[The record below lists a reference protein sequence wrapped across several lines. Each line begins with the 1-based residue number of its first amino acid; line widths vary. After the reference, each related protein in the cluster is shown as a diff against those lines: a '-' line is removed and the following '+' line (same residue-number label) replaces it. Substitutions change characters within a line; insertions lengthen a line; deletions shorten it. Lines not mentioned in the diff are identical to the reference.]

1 MPGGKNQMESYP
13 RETLLRLLEAYSR
26 LYIAVDGF
34 WYLAVKGEF
43 GNDKA
48 LEHDVWVW
56 GKMCKREVEAISE
69 ALGVKERD
77 VAAFF
82 QVFTMTPWFRK
93 MEYETEL
100 KGDGAGILTI
110 LRCPTLIALEQEGE
124 GRERSICQG
133 VDVDYFKRFAGCFNR
148 DLEVTPKV
156 IPPREEKK
164 GICCQWEVR
173 LVGKG

>member
-1 MPGGKNQMESYP
+1 MPRERDDMERYP
-13 RETLLRLLEAYSR
+13 RETLVRLLEAYSR

-43 GNDKA
+43 GNEKA
-48 LEHDVWVW
+48 LEHDIWVW
-56 GKMCKREVEAISE
+56 GKMCRREVEGISE

-77 VAAFF
+77 VATFF

-100 KGDGAGILTI
+100 RGDGSGVLTI
-110 LRCPTLIALEQEGE
+110 LRCPTLIALEREGE

-133 VDVDYFKRFAGCFNR
+133 VDVDYFKNFAGFFSR
-148 DLEVTPKV
+148 DLEVTPRV
-156 IPPREEKK
+156 IPPRREKQ

-173 LVGKG
+173 LMGRS